1 MDTEMVDIDVMELDQ
16 ANLTNL
22 TQLWQK
28 YGAQALPTQQKTK
41 WQANLSWPHRCWL
54 ARPLAEL
61 GDQEFESQLL
71 SGLTRVPNNA
81 ILSLWPSAL
90 KQGVDDAVL
99 RVEQVV
105 TKHHWLPSF
114 EQVAMYKTI
123 DPNVDYQVSARDGFR
138 LVEVSSELELQ
149 LWLDV
154 ASAAFDY
161 QIDSAV
167 IAGLLNDP
175 NIKVLLAY
183 QGKQAVASALL
194 YKTGEVIGLHQVG
207 VKPACQGQGLARD
220 LMHTLIAMSAKWQGR
235 YVVLQASA
243 AGLPLYQRLGF
254 VSQFKI
260 SNYRL
265 A

>member
-1 MDTEMVDIDVMELDQ
+1 MDIEAVDLMDMDQ

-28 YGAQALPTQQKTK
+28 YGAQALSAQQKTK
-41 WQANLSWPHRCWL
+41 WQANLSWPHRCWFDL
-54 ARPLAEL
+54 SLAEL
-61 GDQEFESQLL
+61 GDQAFESQLL
-71 SGLTRVPNNA
+71 SGLTPVPNNA

-90 KQGVDDAVL
+90 KQGADDATL
-99 RVEQVV
+99 QVEQVV
-105 TKHHWLPSF
+105 TKHRWLPSF

-123 DPNVDYQVSARDGFR
+123 GANADYQVSARDGFR
-138 LVEVSSELELQ
+138 LVTVSSAHELK

-167 IAGLLNDP
+167 IEGLLQEPD
-175 NIKVLLAY
+175 IKVLLAY
-183 QGKQAVASALL
+183 QGQQAVASALL
-194 YKTGEVIGLHQVG
+194 YKTSEVIGLHQVG
-207 VKPACQGQGLARD
+207 VKPACQGQGIARD
-220 LMHTLIAMSAKWQGR
+220 LMHTLIAMSADWQGR

-260 SNYRL
+260 SHYRL
-265 A
+265 D